1 LLSLVTADYLFGG
14 TVIIAA
20 GTIEFYG
27 LVGNLTCILP
37 VPPFILMGLQTK
49 FKELINDYL
58 GRIQYIIV
66 LLLFLI
72 VFSAV
77 SSYSANLAYSD
88 NLSYANLSYANL
100 YGTDLSYANLSY
112 ANLYGT
118 DLSYAN
124 LSYANLYAAELSN
137 ATLHNSILSN
147 ATLHNAI
154 LFGSDLS
161 NATLQNAILFGSDL
175 TSADLTNADLT
186 SAILTYADLTG
197 TDLKGSDLSDALI
210 VGLFDFADLK
220 MDNRTILENSLIDNQ
235 GLIDYLSQWKTQGKP
250 HLIENELELKQ
261 ILVSRGFTEYYIKF
275 IITISKLRES

>member
-88 NLSYANLSYANL
+88 N
-100 YGTDLSYANLSY
+100 LSYANLSY